1 MKLGRRAKI
10 LLALLAAAAA
20 VAVYAGPGRRAAG
33 HPPLPAYAVA
43 RFELAPGRDAPF
55 EIDATPAAPV
65 TMKLAAFAFAFADAD
80 ATGATGATVAGDG
93 EPNAVD
99 AKVEIAPDG
108 AVQIKGRGRALEGS
122 REVRVVL
129 GAATDF
135 KRYEDAVAA
144 ARAGASDGRVRVL
157 VVPIVR
163 VAR

>member
-10 LLALLAAAAA
+10 LVALLAAVAA
-20 VAVYAGPGRRAAG
+20 VAVYVGLGRRAAG
-33 HPPLPAYAVA
+33 HPPLPEYAVA

-55 EIDATPAAPV
+55 EIDAIPAASV
-65 TMKLAAFAFAFADAD
+65 ATKLVAFAFA
-80 ATGATGATVAGDG
+80 TGEG
-93 EPNAVD
+93 EPNPVD

-108 AVQIKGRGRALEGS
+108 AVRIKGRGRALEGS

-135 KRYEDAVAA
+135 KRYEDAMAA
-144 ARAGASDGRVRVL
+144 ARSGASDGQVRVL

>member
-20 VAVYAGPGRRAAG
+20 VAVYAGSGRRAAG
-33 HPPLPAYAVA
+33 HPSLPAYAVA

-65 TMKLAAFAFAFADAD
+65 TTKLVAFAFAFAG
-80 ATGATGATVAGDG
+80 ATGATGATGEGDS

-108 AVQIKGRGRALEGS
+108 AVRVKGRGRALEGS

-144 ARAGASDGRVRVL
+144 ARAGKSDGQVRVL

>member
-20 VAVYAGPGRRAAG
+20 VAVYAGSGRRAAG
-33 HPPLPAYAVA
+33 HPSLPAYAVA

-65 TMKLAAFAFAFADAD
+65 TTKLVAFAF
-80 ATGATGATVAGDG
+80 ATGATGAADG

-108 AVQIKGRGRALEGS
+108 AVRIKGRGRALEGS

-144 ARAGASDGRVRVL
+144 ARAGKSDGQVRVL

>member
-10 LLALLAAAAA
+10 LMALLAAAAA

-65 TMKLAAFAFAFADAD
+65 TTKLVAFAFAFA
-80 ATGATGATVAGDG
+80 GATGAGDS

-108 AVQIKGRGRALEGS
+108 AVRVKGRGRALEGS

-144 ARAGASDGRVRVL
+144 ARAGASDGQVRVL

>member
-1 MKLGRRAKI
+1 MNLGRRAKI
-10 LLALLAAAAA
+10 LVALLAALAA
-20 VAVYAGPGRRAAG
+20 VALYVGLGRRAGG
-33 HPPLPAYAVA
+33 HPPLPEYGVA

-65 TMKLAAFAFAFADAD
+65 GTKLVAFVFAV
-80 ATGATGATVAGDG
+80 GAPGDPEG
-93 EPNAVD
+93 EPSPVD
-99 AKVEIAPDG
+99 TKVEIAPGG
-108 AVQIKGRGRALEGS
+108 AVRVTGRVRTLQGA

-135 KRYEDAVAA
+135 KRYEDAMAA
-144 ARAGASDGRVRVL
+144 ARAGASDAQVRVL

>member
-10 LLALLAAAAA
+10 LLTLLAAAAA
-20 VAVYAGPGRRAAG
+20 VAVYVGIGRRAAG
-33 HPPLPAYAVA
+33 HPPLPEYAVA

-55 EIDATPAAPV
+55 EIDAIPAASV
-65 TMKLAAFAFAFADAD
+65 ATKLVAFAFAMG
-80 ATGATGATVAGDG
+80 TTGGATAGGEGDS
-93 EPNAVD
+93 EPNPVD

-108 AVQIKGRGRALEGS
+108 AVRIKGRGRALEGS

-135 KRYEDAVAA
+135 KRYEDAMAA
-144 ARAGASDGRVRVL
+144 ARAGASDGQVRVL